1 MKKNDIGENIIKIL
15 KKHPEGLTIIEISK
29 EIEASRHSV
38 ANHISNL
45 LRKNLIYKRE
55 VGTAKLCY
63 LGKKYDRK
71 SL

>member
-1 MKKNDIGENIIKIL
+1 MKKNSIGDNIIKIL

-29 EIEASRHSV
+29 EIDASRHSV
-38 ANHISNL
+38 ANYINNL
-45 LRKNLIYKRE
+45 LGKNLIYKRE

-63 LGKKYDRK
+63 LGKKHGRK